1 MAAGEHVLRPRAL
14 KASRRRVRSGRARS
28 GRAEPPFDPIAWLRG
43 LPRFAKEVRAEGRKT
58 TWTSP
63 KETWITSVM
72 VFIMV
77 LTATVFFL
85 TVDWGVSMLVGI
97 IIKLP
102 ELPKFG

>member
-1 MAAGEHVLRPRAL
+1 
-14 KASRRRVRSGRARS
+14 
-28 GRAEPPFDPIAWLRG
+28 
-43 LPRFAKEVRAEGRKT
+43 
-58 TWTSP
+58 
-63 KETWITSVM
+63 M